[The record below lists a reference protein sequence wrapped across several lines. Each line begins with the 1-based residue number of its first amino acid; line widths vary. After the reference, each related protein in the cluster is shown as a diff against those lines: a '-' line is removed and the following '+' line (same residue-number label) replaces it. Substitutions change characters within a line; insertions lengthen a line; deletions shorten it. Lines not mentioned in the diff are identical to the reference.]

1 MILYP
6 DVLFLVNLI
15 ADYMLLR
22 MTAKL
27 TGHQLNRLRLLLVA
41 AAGAGY
47 AVISCMPWGQT
58 LSHPIF
64 HLISGWILGMS
75 AFGWRH
81 SSLRKTL
88 VFFLLSC
95 LLGGAIFAL
104 SFVSGGMIGFWQGTL
119 YVHVSFTTL
128 LLTIAA
134 VYAVI
139 SAVSAVAVRRANS
152 RADIYQ
158 ADAVLQQH
166 HAHFSVLADTGCMV
180 ADPLTNRPVM
190 LVTLEAVSTILPD
203 AFQNAM
209 QNGDDTAEMIRKI
222 TCYGKPIHP
231 VFCRGISGTTEMLPC
246 FQPDLLTVNGKE
258 CSAVLAVF
266 PSNLDDAEGF
276 QAIVHP
282 NAIEELSN
290 RR

>member
-1 MILYP
+1 MTLYL

-15 ADYMLLR
+15 ADDMLLR

-27 TGHQLNRLRLLLVA
+27 TGHPFNRLRLLLVA

-47 AVISCMPWGQT
+47 AVVSCMPWGQAFA
-58 LSHPIF
+58 HPIV
-64 HLISGWILGMS
+64 HLACGWGMGMC
-75 AFGWRH
+75 AFGWRRAGC
-81 SSLRKTL
+81 RKTL
-88 VFFLLSC
+88 VFFLLSF
-95 LLGGAIFAL
+95 LLGGVAFGL
-104 SFVSGGMIGFWQGTL
+104 SLLTGGMIGFWQGAL
-119 YVHVSFTTL
+119 YLHVSFPML
-128 LLTIAA
+128 MLTIAA

-139 SAVSAVAVRRANS
+139 SVVSAVAVRRANS
-152 RADIYQ
+152 GADIYQ
-158 ADAVLQQH
+158 ADAVLQEN

-190 LVTLEAVSTILPD
+190 LVTLEAVADILPD
-203 AFQNAM
+203 AFQNAIRL
-209 QNGDDTAEMIRKI
+209 GDDPADIVRKF

-246 FQPDLLTVNGKE
+246 FQPDGLTVNGKA
-258 CSAVLAVF
+258 CQAVLAVF
-266 PSNLDDAEGF
+266 PSKFDDAEGF

-282 NAIEELSN
+282 NAIEAFSN